1 MGTLARETRHAARL
15 LLRQPGFT
23 AVAVATMAL
32 GIGATTVI
40 FSLVDAVLLRRLPFP
55 EPERLVQVWE
65 TFRPARLAPGSSDL
79 TGTASP
85 ANLRD
90 WREQSGAFEG
100 LAAFQLSSVSLREAD
115 RPVRTPAASV
125 SGEFFA
131 VLGAPPLHGRTLG
144 PADED
149 GRVVVLGEALWRRSF
164 GADPRVVGATV
175 PVDGVAH
182 TVVGVMPASARF
194 PAEAEL
200 WVPLALGPS
209 QRDVRGSH
217 FLRVVGR
224 LRTDAALDAAQQ
236 EMSGIAARIAAAH
249 PDQQTGRGIRLV
261 PLHEQLVGRARPALR
276 VFMGAVA
283 LVLLI
288 CCFNV
293 SNLLLARAAARQ
305 RETAVRV
312 ALGAGTWGLARQFV
326 IEGLLLAGLGG
337 AAGTALAWGGL
348 HLLLGGIAGVV
359 PRAHEVHLDARALLV
374 TLGAVVASGIAFGLA
389 PLRRAFRADVNEAL
403 KQGARG
409 SAGASGSGLLVAAQV
424 AITTVLLVGAGL
436 LLRSF
441 SGLVDVDPGLRAEG
455 VTTARLT
462 LPAARH
468 ADAQAVAGFHRRLL
482 ERVQAMPEVEA
493 AGLITHLPLQASGF
507 NGGVVPE
514 GQEFPRGQEP
524 IAEFRVV
531 TPGYFRALDIP
542 LLRGRTLE
550 ERDAEAAGRVVL
562 VNDALAR
569 RFWPGEDAVGRRLR
583 MGSGEPLSVV
593 GVVGDVRNVA
603 LAQDTRPELYLPAQE
618 DYVGMLRTASLVVH
632 GRAGASVA
640 GALRAAVAAVDP
652 EQPLYDVLPM
662 SDVITASIAD
672 RRLNLALVGGFAAV
686 ALLLAALGVY
696 GVISYTV
703 AQSTR
708 EIGIRMSLGAQR
720 RDVFRLVVGQGAL
733 LAGVGMAA
741 GLAGALALTRLMASL
756 LFTVGARDPLTFVAA
771 PLLLL
776 LVALVACAVP
786 ALRATRVQPVMAL
799 RAD

>member
-1 MGTLARETRHAARL
+1 MGTLVREARHALRL

-32 GIGATTVI
+32 GLGATTAI
-40 FSLVDAVLLRRLPFP
+40 FTLVDAVLLRRLPFP
-55 EPERLVQVWE
+55 EPDRLVQVWE
-65 TFRPARLAPGSSDL
+65 TFRPGRLAPDAPEV

-90 WREQSGAFEG
+90 WRAESGSFEG
-100 LAAFQLSSVSLREAD
+100 LAAFLPSSVSLREAD

-125 SGEFFA
+125 SAEFFA
-131 VLGAPPLHGRTLG
+131 LLGAAPLYGRTLG
-144 PADED
+144 PEDADA
-149 GRVVVLGEALWRRSF
+149 RVLVLGEALWRRSF

-175 PVDGVAH
+175 PVDGLTY
-182 TVVGVMPASARF
+182 TVVGVMPASVRF

-200 WVPLALGPS
+200 WIPLVLDPS
-209 QRDVRGSH
+209 RRDSRGSH
-217 FLRVVGR
+217 FLRVIGR
-224 LRTDAALDAAQQ
+224 LGPDVGLAAAQQ
-236 EMSGIAARIAAAH
+236 EMSAIAARIAAAH
-249 PDQQTGRGIRLV
+249 PDQQTGRGVRLV
-261 PLHEQLVGRARPALR
+261 PLHEQIVARARPALR

-293 SNLLLARAAARQ
+293 SNLLLARAAGRQ

-312 ALGAGTWGLARQFV
+312 ALGAGTWGLARQFA

-337 AAGTALAWGGL
+337 AAGVALAWAGL
-348 HLLLGGIAGVV
+348 RLLLGGIAGVV
-359 PRAHEVHLDARALLV
+359 PRAHEIQLDARALLV
-374 TLGAVVASGIAFGLA
+374 ALAAVLASGVAFGLA
-389 PLRRAFRADVNEAL
+389 PLRRAFRADVNESL

-409 SAGASGSGLLVAAQV
+409 SAGASGSGLLVAGQV

-441 SGLVDVDPGLRAEG
+441 AGLVDVDAGVRAEG

-462 LPAARH
+462 LPTARH
-468 ADAQAVAGFHRRLL
+468 PDAAAVAAFHRRLL
-482 ERVQAMPEVEA
+482 ERVEALPEVEA
-493 AGLITHLPLQASGF
+493 AGLITHLPLQSSGF

-514 GQEFPRGQEP
+514 GQQFERGQEP

-531 TPGYFRALDIP
+531 TPGYFRTLGIP
-542 LLRGRTLE
+542 LLRGRALAAA
-550 ERDAEAAGRVVL
+550 DAESTERVVL
-562 VNDALAR
+562 VNDALVR
-569 RFWPGEDAVGRRLR
+569 RFWPGQDPLGRRLSL
-583 MGSGEPLSVV
+583 GGGEPLSVV

-603 LAQDTRPELYLPAQE
+603 LAQETRPELYLPAQQG
-618 DYVGMLRTASLVVH
+618 YVGMLRTASLVVR
-632 GRAGASVA
+632 GRGAADATAG
-640 GALRAAVAAVDP
+640 LRAAVAAVDP

-662 SDVITASIAD
+662 AGVIAASIAD
-672 RRLNLALVGGFAAV
+672 RRLNLALVGAFAAV

-703 AQSTR
+703 AQGTR

-720 RDVFRLVVGQGAL
+720 RDVFRLVIGQGAL
-733 LAGVGMAA
+733 LAAVGTVV
-741 GLAGALALTRLMASL
+741 GLAGAAALTRLMASL
-756 LFTVGARDPLTFVAA
+756 LFAVGARDPLTFVAV
-771 PLLLL
+771 PLVLLA
-776 LVALVACAVP
+776 VALLACALP
-786 ALRATRVQPVMAL
+786 ALRATRVQPVDAL